1 MDSSKRSNEA
11 EIRFLHLKNEN
22 RNSFGHL
29 YQNYFGHKRKDQS
42 RRVDSTNRDTK
53 EKTLEAK
60 RRSLADLKSHFKLS
74 KNDGIGKSVN
84 GRSKYDSLQ
93 SKLGIGGVIK
103 GDYHMLMGQMKP
115 GLSKKRG
122 MKSNFHAKRSSL
134 NSKENKKGLSHFNL
148 NGIITLGGKGIY
160 GLANRSIKTKP
171 HKVLKRG
178 NKSSNFN
185 FTVLKKNL
193 SSKQN
198 VLYSSLNQPGG
209 RMGFNRSQK

>member
-1 MDSSKRSNEA
+1 
-11 EIRFLHLKNEN
+11 
-22 RNSFGHL
+22 
-29 YQNYFGHKRKDQS
+29 
-42 RRVDSTNRDTK
+42 
-53 EKTLEAK
+53 
-60 RRSLADLKSHFKLS
+60 
-74 KNDGIGKSVN
+74 
-84 GRSKYDSLQ
+84 
-93 SKLGIGGVIK
+93 
-103 GDYHMLMGQMKP
+103 MLMGQMKP

-209 RMGFNRSQK
+209 RMGFNRSQKQVKNVLVNISRVLRKSSNKNFSPMIMGNIKKRHSDKNILSHKYSRVGSKGSLLQSTKGKGSIAMY